1 MNIPYDQTDDS
12 ISIALA
18 IRSRER
24 SAREVTVAA
33 LETIRRHDGSL
44 NCFTMVLE
52 NEALAQADAIDGRIA
67 AGDDPGPLAGVPF
80 AVKNLFDIAGHTT
93 IAGSKI
99 HAEKPAA
106 DRDSTVV
113 ERLKGSG
120 AVLLGALNMDEYAYG
135 FTTENTHY
143 GPTRN
148 PHDLDRIAGGSS
160 GGSAAAVAAGMA
172 PLTVGSDTNGSIRV
186 PASLCGVYGL
196 KPTYGRISRAGAFLF
211 AESFDHAGP
220 FARSVRDIALA
231 FDVLHGPDSRDP
243 VASDRPAEPVS
254 PQLELGTNGLRIAV
268 ADGYFSSQGTP
279 EAFEAVRKVARA
291 LDVQQ
296 TITIPDVEKAR
307 AAAYI
312 ITACEG
318 GNLHLPDLRTRPH
331 DFDPV
336 VVERFLAGALLPASW
351 YSHAQRFRRVFRD
364 QVRELFR
371 TVDVILA
378 PATPCSAIRIGQP
391 TIVLDGKEVPSRPN
405 MGIFTQPLSFIGL
418 PVISVPVFE
427 PGSLPLGVQVIGA
440 PYREAS
446 VLRVARQLE
455 QMGVTCS
462 PIVITELVAAS
473 EDRA

>member
-12 ISIALA
+12 LSIALA

-33 LETIRRHDGSL
+33 LETIRRRDSSL
-44 NCFTMVLE
+44 NCFTMILE
-52 NEALAQADAIDGRIA
+52 DEAIAQADAIDTRIA
-67 AGDDPGPLAGVPF
+67 TGDDPGPLAGVPF
-80 AVKNLFDIAGHTT
+80 AVKNLFDIAGQTT
-93 IAGSKI
+93 IAGSRI

-106 DRDSTVV
+106 DRDAAVI
-113 ERLKGSG
+113 ERLKGAG

-148 PHDLDRIAGGSS
+148 PHDLDRVAGGSS
-160 GGSAAAVAAGMA
+160 GGSAAAVAAGMV

-186 PASLCGVYGL
+186 PAALCGVYGL
-196 KPTYGRISRAGAFLF
+196 KPTYGRISRAGAVLF
-211 AESFDHAGP
+211 AESFDHVGP

-231 FDVLHGPDSRDP
+231 FDVLHGPDPQDP
-243 VASDRPAEPVS
+243 IASSRPAEPVS
-254 PQLELGTNGLRIAV
+254 SQLELGAKGLRIAI

-279 EAFEAVRKVARA
+279 EAFDAVRRVARA
-291 LDVQQ
+291 LDVEQ
-296 TITIPDVEKAR
+296 TITIPDAEKAR

-318 GNLHLPDLRTRPH
+318 GNLHLSDLRTRPH

-364 QVRELFR
+364 QVRELFQN
-371 TVDVILA
+371 VDVILA

-405 MGIFTQPLSFIGL
+405 LGIFTQPISFIGL
-418 PVISVPVFE
+418 PVMCVPVFE

-440 PYREAS
+440 PYREAA

-455 QMGVTCS
+455 QMGVTCA
-462 PIVITELVAAS
+462 PMVMPEPVPEDIV
-473 EDRA
+473 

>member
-1 MNIPYDQTDDS
+1 
-12 ISIALA
+12 
-18 IRSRER
+18 
-24 SAREVTVAA
+24 
-33 LETIRRHDGSL
+33 
-44 NCFTMVLE
+44 
-52 NEALAQADAIDGRIA
+52 
-67 AGDDPGPLAGVPF
+67 
-80 AVKNLFDIAGHTT
+80 
-93 IAGSKI
+93 
-99 HAEKPAA
+99 
-106 DRDSTVV
+106 
-113 ERLKGSG
+113 
-120 AVLLGALNMDEYAYG
+120 
-135 FTTENTHY
+135 
-143 GPTRN
+143 
-148 PHDLDRIAGGSS
+148 
-160 GGSAAAVAAGMA
+160 
-172 PLTVGSDTNGSIRV
+172 
-186 PASLCGVYGL
+186 
-196 KPTYGRISRAGAFLF
+196 
-211 AESFDHAGP
+211 
-220 FARSVRDIALA
+220 
-231 FDVLHGPDSRDP
+231 
-243 VASDRPAEPVS
+243 
-254 PQLELGTNGLRIAV
+254 LRIAV
-268 ADGYFSSQGTP
+268 ADGYFSSQGMP

-296 TITIPDVEKAR
+296 TVTIPDVEKAR

-371 TVDVILA
+371 NVDVILA

-462 PIVITELVAAS
+462 PIVMPEMVAAS
-473 EDRA
+473 EDMA